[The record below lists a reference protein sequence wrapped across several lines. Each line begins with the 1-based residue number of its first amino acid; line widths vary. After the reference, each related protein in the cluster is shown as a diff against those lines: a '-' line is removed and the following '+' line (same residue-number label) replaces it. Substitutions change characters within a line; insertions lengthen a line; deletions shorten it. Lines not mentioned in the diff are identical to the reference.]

1 MAEKKKILYIVEA
14 MGGGVFTYI
23 VDLANELVNSYDM
36 YIAYAVR
43 KQTPQNYKDYFD
55 KRIHLIEVKNFGR
68 VIDPAK
74 DIAAFF
80 EVKKIAAKIKPDV
93 IHLHSSKAGAI
104 GRVAFNGKIPM
115 FYTPHGYSFLM
126 ENYKPMKRRMFKVIE
141 SVCAKRN
148 CTTISCSVG
157 EHQESLKLTKHAT
170 YVNNGINMAEL
181 QEIIDKTEKV
191 EHPFTVYTLGRICYQ
206 KNPTLFNEIAES
218 LPDVKFVWIG
228 DGELR
233 DQLTSENIEITGWA
247 DRSTAIRYAVN
258 ADVFLLPSRWE
269 GLPISLLES
278 MYMKKAC
285 VVSNV
290 IGNRDVI
297 HNGENGFV
305 CTKVEDF
312 VKAIEECQGE
322 VEKLTEA
329 ELGNKCKDNYSSVLV
344 GSDQLWL
351 PGNIAADYYTLNFV
365 PETVNSIAYAT
376 SFGQSSLP
384 KNSAKKAEVFLKKIK
399 HIGVREESGQK
410 LVKEIANR
418 DVPVVCDPTLLFT
431 GDEWMAIQQKEPIIK
446 GKYILCYF
454 LGNNPPHRE
463 FAKRLKEVTGCKI
476 IALTHL
482 DEFVKSDEGYADET
496 PYDIDPA
503 DFLNLIRNAE
513 YVCTDSFHCSVFSIL
528 YKRQFFTFRRYN
540 RNTKQSTNSRLDTLF
555 HMAGITGRLLTGEE
569 NMSQEMYPDETG

>member
-1 MAEKKKILYIVEA
+1 MSRRGTNIRKRADGRWEGRY
-14 MGGGVFTYI
+14 YI
-23 VDLANELVNSYDM
+23 VDTAGSKKCKSVYGHSYKEVTERLLTAKAASLNQTAAHKQSAITVKEVAEKWLKSIASSRKCSTIQKYSTIYNK
-36 YIAYAVR
+36 YI
-43 KQTPQNYKDYFD
+43 
-55 KRIHLIEVKNFGR
+55 
-68 VIDPAK
+68 
-74 DIAAFF
+74 
-80 EVKKIAAKIKPDV
+80 
-93 IHLHSSKAGAI
+93 
-104 GRVAFNGKIPM
+104 
-115 FYTPHGYSFLM
+115 
-126 ENYKPMKRRMFKVIE
+126 
-141 SVCAKRN
+141 
-148 CTTISCSVG
+148 
-157 EHQESLKLTKHAT
+157 
-170 YVNNGINMAEL
+170 
-181 QEIIDKTEKV
+181 
-191 EHPFTVYTLGRICYQ
+191 
-206 KNPTLFNEIAES
+206 
-218 LPDVKFVWIG
+218 
-228 DGELR
+228 
-233 DQLTSENIEITGWA
+233 
-247 DRSTAIRYAVN
+247 
-258 ADVFLLPSRWE
+258 
-269 GLPISLLES
+269 
-278 MYMKKAC
+278 
-285 VVSNV
+285 
-290 IGNRDVI
+290 
-297 HNGENGFV
+297 
-305 CTKVEDF
+305 
-312 VKAIEECQGE
+312 
-322 VEKLTEA
+322 
-329 ELGNKCKDNYSSVLV
+329 KDNYSSVLV

-569 NMSQEMYPDETG
+569 NIANCLKIETDFESVHKKLEGIRQKSYQYLLSALKDEGSTDL